1 MNDSSD
7 IAQGDWIDRKV
18 PEALQPYFRLARI
31 DRPIGVWLLAIPC
44 WWGLGLAFTS
54 IVGASLHE
62 IAKLALLFLIGSF
75 LMRGA
80 GCTWNDILDRDIDAK
95 VARTATRPLA
105 IGRLRLRHAIV
116 FLVLLLTLSALILL
130 ALNDFTKLLAV
141 SSLALVALYPLM
153 KRITY
158 WPQAFLGLTF
168 NWGVLLGYATITDA
182 LDPAVLVL
190 YAGAFFWTLGY
201 DTIYAHQDKEDDA
214 MVGVKSTALKFG
226 DRSKIWI
233 GVFYTCTMICFAVAG
248 VMLHLNLVY
257 FIALLFPTTLL
268 FTQVRQVDLD
278 NPQDCLYHFKSNAW
292 IGVWLL
298 GAILIG
304 RPF

>member
-1 MNDSSD
+1 
-7 IAQGDWIDRKV
+7 
-18 PEALQPYFRLARI
+18 
-31 DRPIGVWLLAIPC
+31 
-44 WWGLGLAFTS
+44 
-54 IVGASLHE
+54 
-62 IAKLALLFLIGSF
+62 
-75 LMRGA
+75 MRGA

-226 DRSKIWI
+226 RRSAKPQRLLLACRHS
-233 GVFYTCTMICFAVAG
+233 GVGRATGCAPRRQRSPRESQGTSVDSQGIRPIF
-248 VMLHLNLVY
+248 LHSLSL
-257 FIALLFPTTLL
+257 
-268 FTQVRQVDLD
+268 
-278 NPQDCLYHFKSNAW
+278 S
-292 IGVWLL
+292 
-298 GAILIG
+298 
-304 RPF
+304 